1 MNKTKLQI
9 SGITLK
15 SRRNDENIKSIK
27 ANIEFAENSPKTIMV
42 TSSIPSEG
50 KSSVSVSLAKTFAV
64 EGKKVLLVDAD
75 IRKSKFAENLNVA
88 RKDNIGLT
96 QVLRKEIE
104 AKDAILETDIENL
117 FVLLSGNFTSN
128 PTKLLNNGQF
138 RIIINQ
144 YKDEYDYI
152 IIDTAPI
159 GSVIDTA
166 LICKY
171 SDGVVFVIGSN
182 MVNKKIVQNSVIQLE
197 RAGANIIGCVLNKL
211 RLSNRG
217 LYGTYG
223 TNKYYYS
230 SYNDY
235 YGGE

>member
-75 IRKSKFAENLNVA
+75 IRKSKFAENLNIA

-128 PTKLLNNGQF
+128 PTKLLNNGLF
-138 RIIINQ
+138 GISLNQ